1 MGFIR
6 DKDIIVVKVMVDVE
20 SDKEQ
25 EFEDGWDAILNLFL

>member
-6 DKDIIVVKVMVDVE
+6 DKDVMTVTADVE
-20 SDKEQ
+20 SDREQ

>member
-6 DKDIIVVKVMVDVE
+6 DKDIIVMVDVE